1 MLSTHKALWI
11 CVGEWKSTWL
21 NRNFRKIETF
31 VKSGFVIIEVWLCSH
46 AWCVTYRNQAIPS
59 RTRRRPR
66 TGMFRKQFI
75 YLRRRRRGVLW
86 RGPRDLLLSEALII
100 AYLLNTYYATASRRG
115 VSSRGM
121 FVGTGVDSKNH
132 ATLLEPAWNPSFLY
146 VPFPDI
152 RKTQPTY
159 LLAHPADGVRD
170 VPSLLP
176 PTGVNLNRAL
186 RGQPLRLALYCP
198 THIRP
203 TAFFCSLSR
212 MKLRKKN
219 IFCKAIAV
227 SRWRSPSPNIRC
239 RCSKRHV
246 PLYWLI
252 TCLK

>member
-11 CVGEWKSTWL
+11 RVGEWKSTWL
-21 NRNFRKIETF
+21 NRNFSKIETF
-31 VKSGFVIIEVWLCSH
+31 VKLDFAIIEVWLCSH
-46 AWCVTYRNQAIPS
+46 ASCVTYRNQAIPS

-75 YLRRRRRGVLW
+75 YLRRSRRRGVLR
-86 RGPRDLLLSEALII
+86 RGPRDPLLSEALII
-100 AYLLNTYYATASRRG
+100 NSTYHATASRRR

-121 FVGTGVDSKNH
+121 LVGTGVDTKNR
-132 ATLLEPAWNPSFLY
+132 ATLLEYAWDASFNLY

-159 LLAHPADGVRD
+159 LLAHPAGGVRD

-176 PTGVNLNRAL
+176 PTGVNLNRAM
-186 RGQPLRLALYCP
+186 RGQPLRLAPYCP

-212 MKLRKKN
+212 MKLRKK
-219 IFCKAIAV
+219 IFFVKQSQ
-227 SRWRSPSPNIRC
+227 SRDDGHPAQTYDVVVLNDTYLS
-239 RCSKRHV
+239 
-246 PLYWLI
+246 
-252 TCLK
+252 TD